1 MAEKVK
7 LYRSINM
14 KFNNQ
19 EKIGFEIHNFAK
31 KIWSYNRSITG
42 EENRKTLKQLQKIC
56 KNLKIKSFKSRK
68 KVLDWS
74 IPDEWNVKDAWIK
87 DSKGKKIIDF
97 KKNNIHL
104 MGYSVPI
111 KKELTLKELKKNIF
125 VDKDRPSAVPYV
137 TSYYE

>member
-56 KNLKIKSFKSRK
+56 KKLKIKSFKSRK

-104 MGYSVPI
+104 MAYSVPI
-111 KKELTLKELKKNIF
+111 KKELTLKELKKKYIC
-125 VDKDRPSAVPYV
+125 R
-137 TSYYE
+137 